1 MDECIVN
8 LNRLKGIAMKNDDN
22 EFKVNRQF
30 LRFKNKDVILTLKN
44 NEEATGRLISID
56 NYINTVLETENG
68 LHFIKGTKI
77 AFIAM
82 P

>member
-56 NYINTVLETENG
+56 NYLNTVLETENG
-68 LHFIKGTKI
+68 LQFIKGTKI